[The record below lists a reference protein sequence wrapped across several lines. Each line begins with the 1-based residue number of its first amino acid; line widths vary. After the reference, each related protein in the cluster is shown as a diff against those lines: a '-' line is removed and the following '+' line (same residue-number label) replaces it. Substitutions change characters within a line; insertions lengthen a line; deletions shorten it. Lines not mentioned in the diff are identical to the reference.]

1 MVLLNTA
8 GFYDGLTLQLRRMEE
23 EGFLPMPLADLVFI
37 TDDGADALAY
47 LEGLI
52 RGDS

>member
-1 MVLLNTA
+1 VL
-8 GFYDGLTLQLRRMEE
+8 
-23 EGFLPMPLADLVFI
+23 LADLVFI
-37 TDDGADALAY
+37 ADDGADALAY